1 MPSETQVNGARP
13 RPSSVEAP
21 AAVLRAEGVR
31 YAYGDLVAVW
41 DVGFEAHAGSAVA
54 IVGRN
59 GAGKTT
65 LLFGLAGV
73 LPAAA
78 GNVTIDG
85 ADVSRATPWDRAR
98 AGLCLVPEGK
108 RVFRE
113 LTVEENV
120 MLGVPRRV
128 RGRERRTRVT
138 EVLERF
144 PILYEKRAD
153 PAGTLSG
160 GQQQMLAIASSLTV
174 QPKVLLVDEP
184 SSGLSPVAVDQ
195 ILTTL
200 DELKREGL
208 AIVLVEQLV
217 EEVVTGIADMVVVI
231 EQGRVVQQD
240 VPEHI
245 SLEDL
250 ERRLYVA

>member
-1 MPSETQVNGARP
+1 MPSETHFNGARP
-13 RPSSVEAP
+13 RPSVVEAP
-21 AAVLRAEGVR
+21 VVLRAEGVR

-41 DVGFEAHAGSAVA
+41 DVTFEARAGSAVA

-73 LPAAA
+73 LPAVA
-78 GNVTIDG
+78 GSVTIDG
-85 ADVSRATPWDRAR
+85 SDVSGAAPWDRAH

-128 RGRERRTRVT
+128 RGRERRARVA

-144 PILYEKRAD
+144 PILAEKRAD

-174 QPKVLLVDEP
+174 KPKVLLVDEP

-240 VPEHI
+240 IPEQI
-245 SLEDL
+245 SLADL